1 MDAVVYFVYIF
12 PHIYTGP
19 WKYFEQVCQT
29 IPDVVFEIL
38 SSLLSVK
45 VQGLHLE

>member
-1 MDAVVYFVYIF
+1 M
-12 PHIYTGP
+12 PWYTLFISSP
-19 WKYFEQVCQT
+19 YLYRTMKVVCQT